1 MIFNIRQ
8 NIFIYI
14 MYVYMHSITDVIL
27 IDYREM

>member
-14 MYVYMHSITDVIL
+14 VYVYMHLITDVIL

>member
-14 MYVYMHSITDVIL
+14 MCAYIHSITDVIL